1 VPKHYVRYLEKT
13 FRNALKLEGT
23 PVRIEMKSDE
33 NPYTKG
39 EEGLSQ
45 QKVAR
50 KRQIKSNRQYLK
62 R

>member
-1 VPKHYVRYLEKT
+1 M
-13 FRNALKLEGT
+13 
-23 PVRIEMKSDE
+23 RIEMKSDE